1 MDEEQKGVD
10 RVSGVDGHLSGV
22 PGRWGAVAAGCAGEP
37 EVPAE
42 VIQRA
47 IMGDQAA
54 QRDLWHRHRRW
65 VAAVLLAHAPRDA
78 EIDDLL
84 QEVALAVVAKISG
97 LREAGAF
104 KPWLRAVAISIAKTA
119 ARRRNV
125 RKAGWLKL
133 VGFAGQTDAARE
145 AAWLR
150 EAATGVGGGG
160 GGGGGG
166 VSLDATIVEGRRL
179 LELSSEL
186 PDGYREP
193 LLLKC
198 VQGMS
203 YKQIGEVMGLPDTTI
218 ETRIARARRMLR
230 EKAESDGLNR
240 DERETQ
246 AARAASEEP

>member
-1 MDEEQKGVD
+1 MVPAGTTGGV
-10 RVSGVDGHLSGV
+10 
-22 PGRWGAVAAGCAGEP
+22 GCLGEP
-37 EVPAE
+37 EIPAE

-47 IMGDQAA
+47 IAGDPAA

-104 KPWLRAVAISIAKTA
+104 KPWLRAVAMSIAKTT

-133 VGFAGQTDAARE
+133 VGFTGDADEPRE
-145 AAWLR
+145 ETGA
-150 EAATGVGGGG
+150 EAMG
-160 GGGGGG
+160 
-166 VSLDATIVEGRRL
+166 EGRRL
-179 LELSSEL
+179 LDLAADL

-230 EKAESDGLNR
+230 EKAEGAGMGAMKDM
-240 DERETQ
+240 D
-246 AARAASEEP
+246 AARAASEVRA